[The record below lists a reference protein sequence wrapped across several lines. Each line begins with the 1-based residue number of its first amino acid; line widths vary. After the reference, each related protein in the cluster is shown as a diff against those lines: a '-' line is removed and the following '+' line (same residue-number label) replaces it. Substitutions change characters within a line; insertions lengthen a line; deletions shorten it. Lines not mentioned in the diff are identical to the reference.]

1 MSIEDNFLDT
11 FFDFK
16 YYVMDINKDFYKIKM
31 DNIEERE
38 ENIVKCFTNNSNNIT
53 GEILALIKNIPKD
66 IIYSNLSQ
74 VEKIENKLLDIPE
87 NNLFLNYVIS
97 MIKNHSI

>member
-31 DNIEERE
+31 DNIEEQE
-38 ENIVKCFTNNSNNIT
+38 ENIVKHFTNNSNNIT

-87 NNLFLNYVIS
+87 NTLFLNYVIS